1 MALPIPP
8 EAYELSAWARR
19 LGVDDPLPYLRE
31 LSLIDT
37 DALRDVGTRVW
48 GLAYRDSRFSEN
60 LADRAQRMWDRLLED
75 VGPTWSSRAAY
86 PAFKDRMET
95 IRDAMDLEEANRLP
109 VVGNVL
115 VDLADAF
122 EVAWLEIVGWVISAA
137 GLVVAAAGLVMA
149 GFAIL
154 SGVGAPAGVILAVIS
169 MIIAV
174 ASLYVTYLSTTR
186 PRLADLA
193 EAGSRVEHL
202 TTETGS
208 ASEMV
213 APDAVAGWDAARS
226 WRPGKEGR

>member
-86 PAFKDRMET
+86 PAFKDWMET
-95 IRDAMDLEEANRLP
+95 IRD
-109 VVGNVL
+109 
-115 VDLADAF
+115 
-122 EVAWLEIVGWVISAA
+122 
-137 GLVVAAAGLVMA
+137 
-149 GFAIL
+149 
-154 SGVGAPAGVILAVIS
+154 
-169 MIIAV
+169 
-174 ASLYVTYLSTTR
+174 
-186 PRLADLA
+186 
-193 EAGSRVEHL
+193 
-202 TTETGS
+202 GS